1 MSGAPP
7 YRPAEDD
14 LIRDACGR
22 KRADRIR
29 DLARELGRSETAIR
43 RRWQRLGRGM
53 GQDRVPR
60 VPAPPDPWNRILDAD
75 AAGCGLNLTA
85 AEVARLADDDAIQ
98 RAALDA
104 ALRAEWGEGR

>member
-7 YRPAEDD
+7 YRPPEDD

-22 KRADRIR
+22 QRADRIR

-53 GQDRVPR
+53 GRDRVPS
-60 VPAPPDPWNRILDAD
+60 PDPWNRIMDAD
-75 AAGCGLNLTA
+75 AAGCGLILTA
-85 AEVARLADDDAIQ
+85 AEVARLAADDAIAT
-98 RAALDA
+98 AALDA
-104 ALRAEWGEGR
+104 AVRAEWDR